1 MPDES
6 HTLIPGGQ
14 AANRAIPP
22 ATSTQPGRAR
32 VIDPI
37 KEVAAIRAASGCLGA
52 NYGVQLDIADS
63 AYRSIL
69 CGK

>member
-14 AANRAIPP
+14 AANRDPTGYLDP
-22 ATSTQPGRAR
+22 APGRAR